1 MTAPSSHL
9 TPAQRAQ
16 AGKGVRQRLPLAV
29 HADWRPD
36 PGTRDPVAILAAQ
49 DAERDPALVPIRH
62 ARMAASPF
70 AFYRGGAAI
79 MATDLATQPHSGLTA
94 QLCGDAHAVNFG
106 LYASPERRL
115 LFDVNDFDETLPGPF
130 EWDVKRLAASIAII
144 AQGNR
149 FSPGDVTATV
159 GSTVTAYR
167 EAMHRFAGQP
177 TLDVWYA
184 AMSQQDLQAAARN
197 VRAQVLADDV
207 KARRRRKAG
216 KRGSDHGS
224 DLSPKQAAKLAEA
237 TERLMRRSIHE
248 ARTSTNLT
256 ALAHLTQV
264 VSGRRRIV
272 ASPPV
277 VVPLRTLK
285 AQDPAAATAIHEAVR
300 GRLASYAAS
309 LPPDRQLLLSRY
321 QIVDVARKVV
331 GVGSVGTLDFVV
343 LLQGRDV
350 GDALLLQV
358 KQAVRS
364 VLADHLGWD
373 QDVQPGERVVRG
385 QRLMQSAS
393 DLFLGWSEVEPT
405 GESFYWRQLRDM
417 KGSPPVELMSPES
430 LALHGRLCGTTLA
443 IAHARS
449 SDPVAIAGYLGSG
462 TRFDTAITAFAI
474 RYAQQNALDF
484 AAFGKAIAAGLVTT
498 QPPAAPAGQRADR
511 A

>member
-1 MTAPSSHL
+1 
-9 TPAQRAQ
+9 
-16 AGKGVRQRLPLAV
+16 
-29 HADWRPD
+29 
-36 PGTRDPVAILAAQ
+36 VAILVAQ
-49 DAERDPALVPIRH
+49 DADRDPALVPIRH
-62 ARMAASPF
+62 SRMAASPF

-79 MATDLATQPHSGLTA
+79 MAADLATQPHSGLTA

-144 AQGNR
+144 AHGNG
-149 FSPGDVTATV
+149 FAPGDVRATTAA
-159 GSTVTAYR
+159 TVTAYR
-167 EAMHRFAGQP
+167 EAMRRFADQP

-184 AMSQQDLQAAARN
+184 AMSQEDLRAAARN
-197 VRAQVLADDV
+197 VRAQVLADDAR
-207 KARRRRKAG
+207 ARRRRKAG
-216 KRGSDHGS
+216 KGRSG
-224 DLSPKQAAKLAEA
+224 LSPKQAAKLAEA
-237 TERLMRRSIHE
+237 TERLVRKSIHR
-248 ARTSTNLT
+248 ARASTNLT
-256 ALAHLTQV
+256 ALARLTQV
-264 VSGRRRIV
+264 VGGRRRIV
-272 ASPPV
+272 AAPPV
-277 VVPLRTLK
+277 VVPLRTLR
-285 AQDPAAATAIHEAVR
+285 AGDPEAATAIHEAVR

-321 QIVDVARKVV
+321 QMIDVARKVV

-350 GDALLLQV
+350 GDALFLQV
-358 KQAVRS
+358 KQAGRS
-364 VLADHLGWD
+364 VLADHLNWD
-373 QDVQPGERVVRG
+373 ETVQPGDRVVRG

-443 IAHARS
+443 VAHARS

-462 TRFDTAITAFAI
+462 GGFDTAITAFAW

-484 AAFGKAIAAGLVTT
+484 AAFGEAVADGRVAT
-498 QPPAAPAGQRADR
+498 QPPVAPAGHRAER